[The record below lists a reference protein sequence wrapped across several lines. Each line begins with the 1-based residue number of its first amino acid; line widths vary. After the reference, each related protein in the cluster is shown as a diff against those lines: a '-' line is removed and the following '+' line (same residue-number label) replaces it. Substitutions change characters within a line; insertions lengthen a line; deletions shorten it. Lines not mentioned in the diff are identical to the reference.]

1 MSVLRMT
8 GMFGILWLLHHFGF
22 TCGFSDPSMAGI
34 APVIFTS
41 ICSTAL
47 SMFSFTWTKPNTMLD
62 PNNLSLPEEI
72 ARGSPICSRFTVALL
87 YSSQVS
93 GDPDFSTS
101 HLDLPMAME
110 TTPVQ
115 RKQDQQSYKLMSYAP
130 AKPRILKG
138 HSESVITTP
147 LEVLI
152 SLFWFFYLKLLRFIK
167 MTRGCA
173 GDPVLS

>member
-8 GMFGILWLLHHFGF
+8 GMFGILWLIHHFGF
-22 TCGFSDPSMAGI
+22 TCGFSDPSMAEFI
-34 APVIFTS
+34 PVIFTS
-41 ICSTAL
+41 LCSTAL
-47 SMFSFTWTKPNTMLD
+47 SMFSLTQTKPNTMLD

-72 ARGSPICSRFTVALL
+72 ARGSPICFRFPVALL
-87 YSSQVS
+87 CSPQVS

-130 AKPRILKG
+130 AKPSILKG
-138 HSESVITTP
+138 HSGNVITTSAEF
-147 LEVLI
+147 LV
-152 SLFWFFYLKLLRFIK
+152 SLFWFFI
-167 MTRGCA
+167 
-173 GDPVLS
+173 